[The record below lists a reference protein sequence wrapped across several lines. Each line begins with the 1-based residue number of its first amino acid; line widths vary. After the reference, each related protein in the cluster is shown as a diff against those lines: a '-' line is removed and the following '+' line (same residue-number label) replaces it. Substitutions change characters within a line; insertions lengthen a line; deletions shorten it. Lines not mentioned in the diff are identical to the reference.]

1 MILFLNIFTI
11 SKMTTEMT
19 GIIKL
24 KMSQKKALNQKM
36 YGLQP
41 FKYCKCLEPDDLS
54 FIKKMAKLAI
64 KNEKPKFRPE
74 ARLKPFKIFE
84 IFN

>member
-1 MILFLNIFTI
+1 M
-11 SKMTTEMT
+11 MTEMT
-19 GIIKL
+19 GIMKL

-54 FIKKMAKLAI
+54 FIKKIAKLAI
-64 KNEKPKFRPE
+64 KNEKPKLRPE
-74 ARLKPFKIFE
+74 ARLKPFNIFE
-84 IFN
+84 KFS